1 MGPFQDDTAYPFF
14 SMSTAIGPGAP
25 GDVLHS
31 AFEAAGTA
39 LATADPTGRITWANA
54 AFHALHGVPP
64 GGLRDV
70 LLRDLAVSRAGA
82 SSPFPE
88 TLASGF
94 RGVVRLRRLDGTV
107 FFADLS
113 VTACNGG
120 LAIAARDVTAERRAE
135 AAHEC
140 LRALLRTV
148 RESPSPAELF
158 PIVHALLVRLV
169 PAPCLAVVG
178 LDPET
183 ARVELLYAAPE
194 ELGEDVHDALWA
206 VADRVLA
213 TDAPVLL
220 GPDAWQA
227 DRAAGRLPVPPVP
240 GTSWLGAPLGE
251 DLGALVVWASGG
263 AEHDATDAE
272 LLETLAPQVGQ
283 ALRRGREEAR
293 TERELLERTALMEAI
308 SDAGQALVTLRDGFI
323 VQVNDAALR
332 LTEAT
337 REELVGR
344 RLLLELAPP
353 AERPRLTRFLAA
365 PAPEPFETAIA
376 LPGGGRREVQ
386 MAIRAVDLPSGL
398 LQLAVFSDVTS
409 LVTSARTDY
418 LTGLP
423 NRRATEDAL
432 QREWERLRR
441 RSGAFAPARGDAG
454 DLRTSPPL
462 SVVMIDI
469 DDFSVFNDEHGH
481 HTGDEMLRRTAL
493 VLRAALRSCD
503 VVGRW
508 GGEEFL
514 AILPETD
521 EAGAAVVAE
530 RFRSAVESDAFY
542 DLPRFGDGDGRAAGR
557 RLQVTISA
565 GVATASSPRAKT
577 GEEVV
582 RRADVAL
589 YAAKSAGKNRVAA
602 APDEGNLGE

>member
-1 MGPFQDDTAYPFF
+1 MKYAKIVATGSYLPTKTLTNKDLENMVDTSDEWIIDRTGIRERHIVAEGETTSDMAYRAALSALSQANMRPDEIDLIIVATSTPDSVFPSTACILQNKLGINREKPGPDSMGPFQDDTAYPFF

-31 AFEAAGTA
+31 AFEAAGAA

-206 VADRVLA
+206 VADSVLA

-220 GPDAWQA
+220 GPDAW
-227 DRAAGRLPVPPVP
+227 
-240 GTSWLGAPLGE
+240 
-251 DLGALVVWASGG
+251 
-263 AEHDATDAE
+263 
-272 LLETLAPQVGQ
+272 
-283 ALRRGREEAR
+283 
-293 TERELLERTALMEAI
+293 
-308 SDAGQALVTLRDGFI
+308 
-323 VQVNDAALR
+323 
-332 LTEAT
+332 
-337 REELVGR
+337 
-344 RLLLELAPP
+344 
-353 AERPRLTRFLAA
+353 
-365 PAPEPFETAIA
+365 
-376 LPGGGRREVQ
+376 
-386 MAIRAVDLPSGL
+386 
-398 LQLAVFSDVTS
+398 
-409 LVTSARTDY
+409 
-418 LTGLP
+418 
-423 NRRATEDAL
+423 
-432 QREWERLRR
+432 
-441 RSGAFAPARGDAG
+441 
-454 DLRTSPPL
+454 
-462 SVVMIDI
+462 
-469 DDFSVFNDEHGH
+469 
-481 HTGDEMLRRTAL
+481 
-493 VLRAALRSCD
+493 
-503 VVGRW
+503 
-508 GGEEFL
+508 
-514 AILPETD
+514 
-521 EAGAAVVAE
+521 
-530 RFRSAVESDAFY
+530 
-542 DLPRFGDGDGRAAGR
+542 
-557 RLQVTISA
+557 
-565 GVATASSPRAKT
+565 
-577 GEEVV
+577 
-582 RRADVAL
+582 
-589 YAAKSAGKNRVAA
+589 
-602 APDEGNLGE
+602 